1 MIFNYNTISF
11 RCSFFPG
18 CGPSSV
24 IEIVKAK
31 YNRIDIKIIITIEIF
46 LNFYIT
52 YMIYNYNTILF
63 RCSFFPGCGPSSV
76 IEIVKVKYNR
86 IDIKK
91 MSLKFD
97 LLFIFLLCFK
107 QN

>member
-1 MIFNYNTISF
+1 MIFNYNTI
-11 RCSFFPG
+11 
-18 CGPSSV
+18 
-24 IEIVKAK
+24 
-31 YNRIDIKIIITIEIF
+31 
-46 LNFYIT
+46 
-52 YMIYNYNTILF
+52 LF
-63 RCSFFPGCGPSSV
+63 SCSFFPGCGPSSV